1 MPRSSGSSHRW
12 PFSRRRRKSTST
24 SFLRSDIKSS
34 GMFFVAFVSV
44 PLLIW
49 LSGFENKGCISWYA
63 ATTTTTT
70 TTTTAA
76 TREKISTN
84 FRVSKKSCFF
94 PSCAIDAASLRPRDL
109 RQRWSLDKLRLVS
122 DVQVLEMGFRFPVDQ
137 THNKWSFSNLHLY
150 PAACRFSKQATHKY
164 PRAHGCYYTFAKQ
177 LRTTHLTCNNLSNP
191 NGQ

>member
-1 MPRSSGSSHRW
+1 MPRSSGSSHGW

-70 TTTTAA
+70 PTSTTTTTTKMTTTAA

-109 RQRWSLDKLRLVS
+109 RQRWSLNKLRLVS
-122 DVQVLEMGFRFPVDQ
+122 DVQVLEMGFRFAGP
-137 THNKWSFSNLHLY
+137 S
-150 PAACRFSKQATHKY
+150 
-164 PRAHGCYYTFAKQ
+164 
-177 LRTTHLTCNNLSNP
+177 
-191 NGQ
+191 